1 MLQLLPV
8 QDSQTMLGKPSRG
21 CRMYTVRDNNNK
33 KKTENTNSKKG
44 LPMDNSLGPATL
56 PWGNCANHGR

>member
-1 MLQLLPV
+1 MIQLLPV

-33 KKTENTNSKKG
+33 KRDRKYQ
-44 LPMDNSLGPATL
+44 
-56 PWGNCANHGR
+56 